1 MQALIPA
8 TNKVIRVTCIYGM
21 CSNKI
26 IRAAILRKSVLL
38 IEKGPFR
45 MFSLKTDLL
54 LTPGALILGS
64 LFVKEQ
70 LSL

>member
-1 MQALIPA
+1 MSYLY
-8 TNKVIRVTCIYGM
+8 IYRM

-38 IEKGPFR
+38 IEKGTGAFC
-45 MFSLKTDLL
+45 LKTDLL
-54 LTPGALILGS
+54 LTPSALILGF